1 LSEKRGEKCYRG
13 DVHLS
18 PLLFLILKK
27 ANSIKKKNKNKEK
40 CTFSFEFT
48 FFNIKRRRGDG

>member
-1 LSEKRGEKCYRG
+1 MKEKCYRG
-13 DVHLS
+13 DVHPS

-27 ANSIKKKNKNKEK
+27 ANSIKKKSKNKER
-40 CTFSFEFT
+40 CTFSFEFA